1 MKTKLL
7 KKITK
12 DCVSVLIGSFL
23 AAWSLYSFVNP
34 NNFVSGG
41 VNGIA
46 TLLEAAGI
54 VKSYISL
61 LIMNV
66 PLLIFGLLCLKK
78 EFTIKTL
85 ACTFLMSWMMSR
97 MEKYGML
104 KFTSDRLLASIYSG
118 ILYGVAVGIM
128 FENNGST
135 GGTEI
140 IAQIAYKI
148 RPTVQMSKLMF
159 AIDVVVITAG
169 LFLFDIWSVVYAVT
183 CSFMF
188 ERTLSFYLSKDKSA
202 RLCYV
207 ITDKPESLIDKI
219 SECFKCEGYYIRAR
233 GNYLNREKT
242 LVKFLL
248 PTGKTAIFKEILK
261 ENDSA
266 AFAYVATAERVTD
279 GENYNEKK

>member
-188 ERTLSFYLSKDKSA
+188 ERTLSFYLSKDKTA
-202 RLCYV
+202 RLSYV
-207 ITDKPESLIDKI
+207 INDNPESLIDKI